1 MKKFTLFLMTMVLS
15 MVGALSSFAQEPAA
29 PKFSPVATDGETIQ
43 YLYNVETHAF
53 VLGANDWGTRASVS
67 VEKGNQF
74 KVTES
79 NGKYKL
85 SDLVGTNWNAIDCD
99 GNADSWVDGQG
110 RAGDGTWVLTDLG
123 NNTYEITNTVGS
135 ASGKTWGVV
144 RDLSNTRVV
153 FKAPGAAYGATW
165 AFVNAEDYEEY
176 IANLDKA
183 AVDAYIAAQADV
195 VNEALKDEIKAA
207 QKVALDAMKSLID
220 GTNIYGE
227 GFEAY
232 AEKYNSYME
241 QFEAGTLT
249 ETVVNPSAV
258 TGWHASTAY
267 NFLLTPWISNDKACN
282 NFDNNSLYINTWS
295 TEGIGDGSNFLV
307 PFFEYW
313 TGDDASLGANTIKTT
328 VTGLVPG
335 KTYTAS
341 VWARV
346 RIKNNGGAEAN
357 GITFQVGEGEA
368 VNICDGDAFGVMR
381 AKQVT
386 ATGVADENGEL
397 VIAFNVAAD
406 NNVSWLSFKDVKC
419 EEVVDLDLTITPA
432 FVVEGE
438 DEVVTL
444 NDHSSISVPSA
455 TALKVNFGDLAGVRT
470 ATYVINELVE
480 DEFLGVVSVIEE
492 EVTSGLL
499 SINTI
504 GYVAFDQPLTF
515 YYGHKYNIKVKAFA
529 GDEETFY
536 MEPALATFECEFNG
550 ATDAQPAV
558 AMGQPNFGDRV
569 ISGMEVDPAEWKG
582 LTISF
587 PENNIAEALKGS
599 DALEY
604 GAIATIVSGATMT
617 KAGESEP
624 CATEFRAQGEDYSS
638 VTIFAN
644 TELENGQNYTI
655 VIPAGAISVIN
666 QMEYDDDWNPL
677 VLWSNSEEITFEFT
691 TPEEEIEI
699 AVVNGD
705 FKDGFNG
712 WDTEV
717 AGGNFAINTEREPNT
732 IEVYAGWGSLEAT
745 DFSISQKI
753 FLPAGTYKL
762 SANAFYRY
770 GLTYDVDPSKSCAK
784 LYAGSDSIAIATL
797 GGIAL
802 DSYAN
807 SMVEA
812 SAAFANGL
820 YNNELL
826 FTVEEDGEVEI
837 GIAGAHELK
846 QSWFLASNFAIEA
859 VSQDELAIY
868 PSLVL
873 GDDEVA
879 INDHSEVSVDM
890 ADGIKVAF
898 ENGAAVRGVS
908 YAINVMKQVSDEEG
922 TTWVADESFDLAVGE
937 LSLNN
942 VAYGQFEEP
951 IIFEQGNKYQVKVT
965 AYVANG
971 TEEYDEV
978 VKYYIINGAHALEI
992 VVTPALI
999 DGENEVTL
1007 NDHSAVSVEAAN
1019 AIKVNIENAP
1029 EAIGVTYA
1037 INAMKQVTTE
1047 EGTTWVAD
1055 ESYDLAVGEANMN
1068 SIAYAEFE
1076 NPVVFAYGKKYMLK
1090 VSVFGQP
1097 ASDPQEI
1104 GTYYYEFNGATEVE
1118 LAAGDYV
1125 IKNVESGLF
1134 LNGANSWGTKASA
1147 VKHGQFMT
1155 VAKLEDGTYTIDSHI
1170 SNGGDKHYLAAGD
1183 NTFLDALPA
1192 NHTIEMV
1199 APGIFTV
1206 KDSNDKYLAA
1216 GEDGLVNFNADEVT
1230 EAAKW
1235 QFITKE
1241 QLLVSLED
1249 ATAAEPADATALI
1262 GDAGFGRN
1270 NQYASMWQGAPAKG
1284 GDNTNMCGE
1293 KYNCAFNVFQTLEN
1307 VPNGLYTLKVQGF
1320 YRNGSSANA
1329 AATEGAYEP
1338 VAFFYA
1344 NADSVEVPSIFKDAA
1359 NIEGI
1364 PEDLN
1369 GYMSTDLGA
1378 IPNNMT
1384 RASQAFSQGLYG
1396 TEINFEVSDNT
1407 ITLGVCKDVAND
1419 PDMNWTIFD
1428 NFELYYLGTGAVDPI
1443 EIETAFVGGEEE
1455 VTLNSHSNVSVESAT
1470 GIKVNVMNCPQAVG
1484 VTYMINEMIQKTEG
1498 EETFWVVG
1506 QEIAVGEAF
1515 MNTIAYATF
1524 DNELVFE
1531 YGKKYQ
1537 LSVSVFAQ
1545 TGADPEEVGTFTYEF
1560 NGAYAPEI
1568 AEDCPLTTDMFHEW
1582 TSYEAGAEITGNGY
1596 SEGSWGVSAG
1606 TVFGNPSVLGNN
1618 YADLS
1623 AWGTLALTVTEGT
1636 PRLLLN
1642 RQSND
1647 GSSPEFIEIKDA
1659 ENPYVTVEGNVWF
1672 IDLAKIVEDKG
1683 YAHLNVIKGANW
1695 ANVNITDAQ
1704 LYGASV
1710 EEVIAT
1716 SINGVATSTIAN
1728 GKYFVNGKVII
1739 VRNNVKYNV
1748 NGAVIR

>member
-1 MKKFTLFLMTMVLS
+1 MKKFFSFACLLCFSVLS
-15 MVGALSSFAQEPAA
+15 AVAGISYEP
-29 PKFSPVATDGETIQ
+29 D
-43 YLYNVETHAF
+43 VEYTS
-53 VLGANDWGTRASVS
+53 L
-67 VEKGNQF
+67 E
-74 KVTES
+74 E
-79 NGKYKL
+79 L
-85 SDLVGTNWNAIDCD
+85 
-99 GNADSWVDGQG
+99 
-110 RAGDGTWVLTDLG
+110 
-123 NNTYEITNTVGS
+123 
-135 ASGKTWGVV
+135 SGKTFAIVNKAEGKALFGTNNQNLGYDIYANAFLATNSGYMWKAVLDEESGAYYLQLVTPAGADYNCWGMGGVLNSQGEPQGWACSFILGTNNQKGQDIPNGALYELNYSENGWTLKNV
-144 RDLSNTRVV
+144 GTEMYQGYNNGPANATEAASWTFCSLKEYEDGIAPETFEFPASLESYVENATIFTLKNGDLYLYGTDQQGI
-153 FKAPGAAYGATW
+153 GAGDW
-165 AFVNAEDYEEY
+165 AAACAEANNANGY
-176 IANLDKA
+176 ILEK
-183 AVDAYIAAQADV
+183 
-195 VNEALKDEIKAA
+195 NE
-207 QKVALDAMKSLID
+207 D
-220 GTNIYGE
+220 GTVM
-227 GFEAY
+227 FR
-232 AEKYNSYME
+232 
-241 QFEAGTLT
+241 
-249 ETVVNPSAV
+249 AV
-258 TGWHASTAY
+258 KT
-267 NFLLTPWISNDKACN
+267 
-282 NFDNNSLYINTWS
+282 
-295 TEGIGDGSNFLV
+295 DGSNISAWGTTPCYLNSQPSVSGVIFNMGKDQDFKNGSSWIVTEVEGGYNIQNLGNKAYLSGNGLSETPAVWELYV
-307 PFFEYW
+307 P
-313 TGDDASLGANTIKTT
+313 
-328 VTGLVPG
+328 
-335 KTYTAS
+335 
-341 VWARV
+341 
-346 RIKNNGGAEAN
+346 AEEP
-357 GITFQVGEGEA
+357 I
-368 VNICDGDAFGVMR
+368 
-381 AKQVT
+381 
-386 ATGVADENGEL
+386 
-397 VIAFNVAAD
+397 
-406 NNVSWLSFKDVKC
+406 
-419 EEVVDLDLTITPA
+419 LDLTITPA

-438 DEVVTL
+438 EEVVTL
-444 NDHSSISVPSA
+444 NDHSSVSVPSA

-480 DEFLGVVSVIEE
+480 DEFMGVVDVIEE
-492 EVTSGLL
+492 EVASGLL

-529 GDEETFY
+529 GDEESY
-536 MEPALATFECEFNG
+536 WMEPAMATFECEFNG

-569 ISGMEVDPAEWKG
+569 VSGMEVDPAEWDG
-582 LTISF
+582 LTVSF
-587 PENNIAEALKGS
+587 PENNVANALAGS
-599 DALEY
+599 DALTY
-604 GAIATIVSGATMT
+604 GAVMLVGTDATLYEDGEAIATENNAMSSEFSEVELFSSVDL
-617 KAGESEP
+617 KAGK
-624 CATEFRAQGEDYSS
+624 TYS
-638 VTIFAN
+638 VK
-644 TELENGQNYTI
+644 
-655 VIPAGAISVIN
+655 IPAGGLKLVN
-666 QMEYDDDWNPL
+666 MMEFMGDYEGSC
-677 VLWSNSEEITFEFT
+677 VLWSSDEDIEFNFT

-712 WDTEV
+712 WTTEV

-753 FLPAGTYKL
+753 YLPAGTYKL

-784 LYAGSDSIAIATL
+784 LYAGNDSIAIATL

-1147 VKHGQFMT
+1147 TKHGQFMT

-1192 NHTIEMV
+1192 YHTIEMV
-1199 APGIFTV
+1199 APGIFAV

-1216 GEDGLVNFNADEVT
+1216 GEDGLINFNADEVT

-1235 QFITKE
+1235 QFISKE
-1241 QLLVSLED
+1241 QLIVSLED

-1262 GDAGFGRN
+1262 GDANFSRN
-1270 NQYASMWQGAPAKG
+1270 NQWISKWDIQPGKG
-1284 GDNTNMCGE
+1284 GPNENMNAE
-1293 KYNCAFNVFQTLEN
+1293 KWGGNSQTFVSAQTLTDL
-1307 VPNGLYTLKVQGF
+1307 PNGFYTLKAQGF
-1320 YRNGSSANA
+1320 YRYNDTTDNTNDVAIAAHADGTEVIYSYLFANNDSVALTSIADEATVEANNGVVPFSQSEA
-1329 AATEGAYEP
+1329 AA
-1338 VAFFYA
+1338 AF
-1344 NADSVEVPSIFKDAA
+1344 N
-1359 NIEGI
+1359 
-1364 PEDLN
+1364 L
-1369 GYMSTDLGA
+1369 
-1378 IPNNMT
+1378 
-1384 RASQAFSQGLYG
+1384 GLYQN
-1396 TEINFEVSDNT
+1396 EINFEVTDGT
-1407 ITLGVCKDVAND
+1407 IKLGIAKVEHLGCD
-1419 PDMNWTIFD
+1419 WTVWD

-1455 VTLNSHSNVSVESAT
+1455 VTLNTHSNVSVEAAT

-1484 VTYMINEMIQKTEG
+1484 VTYVINEMIQREDEEG
-1498 EETFWVVG
+1498 TFWIDG
-1506 QEIAVGEAF
+1506 QELAAGEAS
-1515 MNTIAYATF
+1515 MNTIAFAEF
-1524 DNELVFE
+1524 ENELVFE
-1531 YGKKYQ
+1531 QGKKYK
-1537 LSVSVFAQ
+1537 VTVTVFGK
-1545 TGADPEEVGTFTYEF
+1545 TEADPEEVASIVYEF

-1582 TSYEAGAEITGNGY
+1582 TSYEAGADIVGNGY

-1647 GSSPEFIEIKDA
+1647 GSSADFIEIKDA

-1716 SINGVATSTIAN
+1716 SINGIATSTKAN
-1728 GKYFVNGKVII
+1728 GKYFVNGKVVI
-1739 VRNNVKYNV
+1739 VNNGVKYNAA
-1748 NGAVIR
+1748 GAVIR

>member
-15 MVGALSSFAQEPAA
+15 MVGALSSFAQKEYKLDPTKEITTAADQLDGVVAIPTDAAGKSVWTLKGGNDWDLGTLPLAQWGSKAEHNYVKFTKPTGDYSACGVEGNIYALIFINEAGANFSQWGNPGAFNMQPGDANVMFALGFGKNFGQDGDYLGLWKVDYEAGMGYVLQNVGRIFANGAKQYATPASAAPVADKVYVKLYSQLVEDEAITDSKIEAAMAPLSGIPAA
-29 PKFSPVATDGETIQ
+29 VTLDLTAVNAAKAAVEASRTQADLDALVAAVEAALAENDCTSLIVNPNISGADGWTCERPVGGNGPLLGGVSFEYWAGNASNRQEASFNYYQTIT
-43 YLYNVETHAF
+43 NVP
-53 VLGANDWGTRASVS
+53 
-67 VEKGNQF
+67 
-74 KVTES
+74 
-79 NGKYKL
+79 NGKYIL
-85 SDLVGTNWNAIDCD
+85 SAEMYNSSNGEEGDHAPNGNAGLYATSGDNTSFVGCTVDAASFGTVYSTEPVSVTD
-99 GNADSWVDGQG
+99 GN
-110 RAGDGTWVLTDLG
+110 LTIG
-123 NNTYEITNTVGS
+123 VKSVGYMS
-135 ASGKTWGVV
+135 ARW
-144 RDLSNTRVV
+144 
-153 FKAPGAAYGATW
+153 F
-165 AFVNAEDYEEY
+165 
-176 IANLDKA
+176 
-183 AVDAYIAAQADV
+183 
-195 VNEALKDEIKAA
+195 
-207 QKVALDAMKSLID
+207 
-220 GTNIYGE
+220 
-227 GFEAY
+227 
-232 AEKYNSYME
+232 
-241 QFEAGTLT
+241 
-249 ETVVNPSAV
+249 
-258 TGWHASTAY
+258 
-267 NFLLTPWISNDKACN
+267 
-282 NFDNNSLYINTWS
+282 
-295 TEGIGDGSNFLV
+295 
-307 PFFEYW
+307 
-313 TGDDASLGANTIKTT
+313 
-328 VTGLVPG
+328 
-335 KTYTAS
+335 
-341 VWARV
+341 
-346 RIKNNGGAEAN
+346 
-357 GITFQVGEGEA
+357 
-368 VNICDGDAFGVMR
+368 
-381 AKQVT
+381 
-386 ATGVADENGEL
+386 
-397 VIAFNVAAD
+397 AAD
-406 NNVSWLSFKDVKC
+406 NFRLWYVGSED
-419 EEVVDLDLTITPA
+419 EPDLDLTITPA

-438 DEVVTL
+438 EEVVTL
-444 NDHSSISVPSA
+444 NDHSSVSVPSA

-480 DEFLGVVSVIEE
+480 DEFMGVVDVIEE
-492 EVTSGLL
+492 EVASGLL

-529 GDEETFY
+529 GDEETY
-536 MEPALATFECEFNG
+536 WMEPALATFECEFNG

-569 ISGMEVDPAEWKG
+569 VSGMEVDPAEWEG
-582 LTISF
+582 LTVSF
-587 PENNIAEALKGS
+587 PENNVANALAGT
-599 DALEY
+599 DALTY
-604 GAIATIVSGATMT
+604 GAVMLVGTDATLYEDGEAIATENNAMSSEFSEVELFSSVDL
-617 KAGESEP
+617 KAGK
-624 CATEFRAQGEDYSS
+624 TYS
-638 VTIFAN
+638 VK
-644 TELENGQNYTI
+644 
-655 VIPAGAISVIN
+655 IPAGGLKLVN
-666 QMEYDDDWNPL
+666 MMEFMGDYEGSC
-677 VLWSNSEEITFEFT
+677 VLWSSDEDIEFNFT

-712 WDTEV
+712 WTTEV

-784 LYAGSDSIAIATL
+784 LYAGNDSIAIATL

-859 VSQDELAIY
+859 VSQDELAIL

-1192 NHTIEMV
+1192 YHTIEMV
-1199 APGIFTV
+1199 APGIFAV

-1216 GEDGLVNFNADEVT
+1216 GEDGLINFNADEVT

-1235 QFITKE
+1235 QFISKE
-1241 QLLVSLED
+1241 QLIVSLED

-1262 GDAGFGRN
+1262 GDANFSRN
-1270 NQYASMWQGAPAKG
+1270 NQWISKWDIQPGKG
-1284 GDNTNMCGE
+1284 GPNENMNAE
-1293 KYNCAFNVFQTLEN
+1293 KWGGNSQTFVSAQTLTDL
-1307 VPNGLYTLKVQGF
+1307 PNGFYTLKAQGF
-1320 YRNGSSANA
+1320 YRYNDTTDNTNDVAIAAHADGTEVIYSYLFANNDSVALTSIADEATVEANNGVVPFSQSEA
-1329 AATEGAYEP
+1329 AA
-1338 VAFFYA
+1338 AF
-1344 NADSVEVPSIFKDAA
+1344 N
-1359 NIEGI
+1359 
-1364 PEDLN
+1364 L
-1369 GYMSTDLGA
+1369 
-1378 IPNNMT
+1378 
-1384 RASQAFSQGLYG
+1384 GLYQN
-1396 TEINFEVSDNT
+1396 EINFEVTDGT
-1407 ITLGVCKDVAND
+1407 IKLGIAKVEHLGCD
-1419 PDMNWTIFD
+1419 WTVWD

-1455 VTLNSHSNVSVESAT
+1455 VTLNTHSNVSVEAAT

-1484 VTYMINEMIQKTEG
+1484 VTYVINEMIQREDEEG
-1498 EETFWVVG
+1498 TFWIDG
-1506 QEIAVGEAF
+1506 QELAAGEAS
-1515 MNTIAYATF
+1515 MNTIAFAEF
-1524 DNELVFE
+1524 ENELVFE
-1531 YGKKYQ
+1531 QGKKYK
-1537 LSVSVFAQ
+1537 VTVTVFGK
-1545 TGADPEEVGTFTYEF
+1545 TEADPEEVASIVYEF

-1568 AEDCPLTTDMFHEW
+1568 AEDCPLTTEMFHEW
-1582 TSYEAGAEITGNGY
+1582 TSYEAGADIVGNGY

-1647 GSSPEFIEIKDA
+1647 GSSADFIEIKDA

-1716 SINGVATSTIAN
+1716 SINGIATSTKAN
-1728 GKYFVNGKVII
+1728 GKYFVNGKVVI
-1739 VRNNVKYNV
+1739 VNNGVKYNAA
-1748 NGAVIR
+1748 GAVIR

>member
-85 SDLVGTNWNAIDCD
+85 SDLVGSNWNAIDCD

-183 AVDAYIAAQADV
+183 AVDAYIATQAAV

-267 NFLLTPWISNDKACN
+267 NFLLTPWISADKACN

-346 RIKNNGGAEAN
+346 RIKNNGGADAN

-406 NNVSWLSFKDVKC
+406 NNVSWLSFKNVKC

-444 NDHSSISVPSA
+444 NDHSSVSVPSA

-480 DEFLGVVSVIEE
+480 DEFMGVVDVIEE
-492 EVTSGLL
+492 EVASGLL

-529 GDEETFY
+529 GDEESY
-536 MEPALATFECEFNG
+536 WMEPAIATFECEFNG

-569 ISGMEVDPAEWKG
+569 VSGMEVDPAEWEG
-582 LTISF
+582 LTVSF
-587 PENNIAEALKGS
+587 PENNVANALAGT
-599 DALEY
+599 DALTY
-604 GAIATIVSGATMT
+604 GAVMLVGTDATLYEDGEAIATENNAMSSEFSEVELFSSVDL
-617 KAGESEP
+617 KAGK
-624 CATEFRAQGEDYSS
+624 AYS
-638 VTIFAN
+638 VK
-644 TELENGQNYTI
+644 
-655 VIPAGAISVIN
+655 IPAGGLKLVN
-666 QMEYDDDWNPL
+666 MMEFMGDYEGSC
-677 VLWSNSEEITFEFT
+677 VLWSSDEDIEFNFT

-712 WDTEV
+712 WTTEV

-784 LYAGSDSIAIATL
+784 LYAGNDSIAIATL

-908 YAINVMKQVSDEEG
+908 YAINVMKQVSDDEG

-1097 ASDPQEI
+1097 ADDPQEI

-1147 VKHGQFMT
+1147 TKHGQFMT

-1192 NHTIEMV
+1192 YHTIEMV
-1199 APGIFTV
+1199 APGIFAV

-1216 GEDGLVNFNADEVT
+1216 GEDGLINFNADEVT

-1235 QFITKE
+1235 QFISKE
-1241 QLLVSLED
+1241 QLIVSLED

-1262 GDAGFGRN
+1262 GDANFSRN
-1270 NQYASMWQGAPAKG
+1270 NQWISKWDIQPGKG
-1284 GDNTNMCGE
+1284 GPNENMNAE
-1293 KYNCAFNVFQTLEN
+1293 KWGGNSQTFVSAQTLTDL
-1307 VPNGLYTLKVQGF
+1307 PNGFYTLKAQGF
-1320 YRNGSSANA
+1320 YRYNDTTDNTNDVAIAAHADGTEVIYSYLFANNDSVALTSIADEATIEANNGVVPFSQSEA
-1329 AATEGAYEP
+1329 AA
-1338 VAFFYA
+1338 AF
-1344 NADSVEVPSIFKDAA
+1344 N
-1359 NIEGI
+1359 
-1364 PEDLN
+1364 L
-1369 GYMSTDLGA
+1369 
-1378 IPNNMT
+1378 
-1384 RASQAFSQGLYG
+1384 GLYQN
-1396 TEINFEVSDNT
+1396 EINFEVTDGT
-1407 ITLGVCKDVAND
+1407 IKLGIAKVEHLGCD
-1419 PDMNWTIFD
+1419 WTVWD
-1428 NFELYYLGTGAVDPI
+1428 NFELYYLGTGAVDPL

-1484 VTYMINEMIQKTEG
+1484 VTYMINEMIQKTEDD
-1498 EETFWVVG
+1498 ETFWVVG

-1545 TGADPEEVGTFTYEF
+1545 TGGDPEEVGTFTYEF

-1582 TSYEAGAEITGNGY
+1582 TSYEAGADIVGNGY

-1647 GSSPEFIEIKDA
+1647 GSSADFIEIKDA

-1716 SINGVATSTIAN
+1716 SINGIATSTKAN
-1728 GKYFVNGKVII
+1728 GKYFVNGKVVI
-1739 VRNNVKYNV
+1739 VNNGVKYNAA
-1748 NGAVIR
+1748 GAVIR

>member
-85 SDLVGTNWNAIDCD
+85 SDLVGSNWNAIDCD

-183 AVDAYIAAQADV
+183 AVDAYIATQADV

-267 NFLLTPWISNDKACN
+267 NFLLTPWISADKACN
-282 NFDNNSLYINTWS
+282 NFDNNLYINTWS

-346 RIKNNGGAEAN
+346 RIKNNGGADAN

-381 AKQVT
+381 VKQVT

-406 NNVSWLSFKDVKC
+406 NNVSWLSFKNVKC

-438 DEVVTL
+438 EEVVTL
-444 NDHSSISVPSA
+444 NDHSSVSVPSA

-480 DEFLGVVSVIEE
+480 DEFMGVVDVIEE
-492 EVTSGLL
+492 EVASGLL

-529 GDEETFY
+529 GDEESY
-536 MEPALATFECEFNG
+536 WMEPAMATFECEFNG

-569 ISGMEVDPAEWKG
+569 VSGMEVDPAEWEG
-582 LTISF
+582 LTVSF
-587 PENNIAEALKGS
+587 PENNVANALAGT
-599 DALEY
+599 DALTY
-604 GAIATIVSGATMT
+604 GAVMLVGTDATLYEDGEAIATENNAMSSEFSEVELFSSVDL
-617 KAGESEP
+617 KAGK
-624 CATEFRAQGEDYSS
+624 TYS
-638 VTIFAN
+638 VK
-644 TELENGQNYTI
+644 
-655 VIPAGAISVIN
+655 IPAGGLKLVN
-666 QMEYDDDWNPL
+666 MMEFMGDYEGSC
-677 VLWSNSEEITFEFT
+677 VLWSSDEDIEFNFT

-712 WDTEV
+712 WTTEV

-784 LYAGSDSIAIATL
+784 LYAGNDSIAIATL

-1192 NHTIEMV
+1192 YHTIEMV
-1199 APGIFTV
+1199 APGIFAV

-1216 GEDGLVNFNADEVT
+1216 GEDGLINFNADEVT

-1235 QFITKE
+1235 QFISKE
-1241 QLLVSLED
+1241 QLIVSLED

-1262 GDAGFGRN
+1262 GDANFSRN
-1270 NQYASMWQGAPAKG
+1270 NQWISKWDIQPGKG
-1284 GDNTNMCGE
+1284 GPNENMNAE
-1293 KYNCAFNVFQTLEN
+1293 KWGGNSQTFVSAQTLTDL
-1307 VPNGLYTLKVQGF
+1307 PNGFYTLKAQGF
-1320 YRNGSSANA
+1320 YRYNDTTDNTNDVAIAAHADGTEVIYSYLFANNDSVALTSIADEATIEANNGVVPFSQSEA
-1329 AATEGAYEP
+1329 AA
-1338 VAFFYA
+1338 AF
-1344 NADSVEVPSIFKDAA
+1344 N
-1359 NIEGI
+1359 
-1364 PEDLN
+1364 L
-1369 GYMSTDLGA
+1369 
-1378 IPNNMT
+1378 
-1384 RASQAFSQGLYG
+1384 GLYQN
-1396 TEINFEVSDNT
+1396 EINFEVTDGT
-1407 ITLGVCKDVAND
+1407 IKLGIAKVEHLGCD
-1419 PDMNWTIFD
+1419 WTVWD

-1455 VTLNSHSNVSVESAT
+1455 VTLNTHSNVSVEAAT

-1484 VTYMINEMIQKTEG
+1484 VTYVINEMIQREDEEG
-1498 EETFWVVG
+1498 TFWIDG
-1506 QEIAVGEAF
+1506 QELAVGEAS
-1515 MNTIAYATF
+1515 MNTIAFAEF
-1524 DNELVFE
+1524 ENELVFE
-1531 YGKKYQ
+1531 QGKKYK
-1537 LSVSVFAQ
+1537 VTVTVFGK
-1545 TGADPEEVGTFTYEF
+1545 TEADPEEVASIVYEF

-1582 TSYEAGAEITGNGY
+1582 TSYEAGADIVGNGY

-1647 GSSPEFIEIKDA
+1647 GSSADFIEIKDA

-1716 SINGVATSTIAN
+1716 SINGIATSTKAN
-1728 GKYFVNGKVII
+1728 GKYFVNGKVVI
-1739 VRNNVKYNV
+1739 VNNGVKYNAA
-1748 NGAVIR
+1748 GAVIR